1 MTDSNTFRITIQ
13 RVHPTQTGIGLGEP
27 LYEYVASLTDVQGDH
42 PEKSPTSLANV
53 IEEWFRERGIAFIE
67 QV

>member
-1 MTDSNTFRITIQ
+1 MINSNTFRISIQ

-27 LYEYVASLTDVQGDH
+27 DYTYVVPLTDVNGDH
-42 PEKSPTSLANV
+42 PERSPTSLANV
-53 IEEWFRERGIAFIE
+53 IEEWFRERGIAFLE